1 MPVPTVDEGPSS
13 FARVTQAFL
22 QLPVLVRVGFLIV
35 VAGGVI
41 DFGYH
46 LLLSGAGGGVDRVG
60 YAGHLVTLVGMVVSL
75 VGVFRAA
82 PPRS

>member
-1 MPVPTVDEGPSS
+1 MPGTEGGS
-13 FARVTQAFL
+13 RVREAFV
-22 QLPVLVRVGFLIV
+22 QLPPLVRVGFLIV

-41 DFGYH
+41 DVGYH

-75 VGVFRAA
+75 VGVFRTA
-82 PPRS
+82 PRRP